1 MTVGQALERK
11 GNNFNLLRMLG
22 ALFIMLGHSILLT
35 GRHEAL
41 RRDHPVLHE
50 GIELLGYNSLYV
62 FFVLSGLMVAMS
74 LDRRQSLAKYTAARA
89 LRILP
94 PLLLVSAALA
104 LVLGPLMTRLAVP
117 AYFADPQTWLYIPL
131 SGSGLFVPGL
141 PAVFTDVPFAGR
153 INPPTWTVRYDIIY
167 YCGLGIV
174 WLLGLL
180 RPARLPLLLAAGAA
194 IYCYSMYGIDIRG
207 EEGVF
212 NPKVTFG
219 MCFMI
224 GTAIYFYRH
233 HIPVSGW
240 PILVFGLLTLLFYDT
255 SWRPLLATL
264 AFTSAILW
272 LGFVPR
278 GSILAYNRVGEL
290 SYSVYIWHWPIGQ
303 TLFSLAPGLAFHE
316 FFSLLALLSVAIA
329 ALSWSLI
336 ERPALQRGPQLAHW
350 LEQCVARVPWS
361 PARLLGD
368 RLELQPRTARLANEH
383 ETQRQN

>member
-1 MTVGQALERK
+1 MTVGQGLERK

-22 ALFIMLGHSILLT
+22 ALFIVLGHSILLT
-35 GRHEAL
+35 GRHDAL
-41 RRDHPVLHE
+41 RRDHPALVE
-50 GIELLGYNSLYV
+50 SIEFVGYNFLHI
-62 FFVLSGLMVAMS
+62 FFVFSGLMVAMS
-74 LDRRQSLAKYTAARA
+74 LDRRRSLATYTVARA
-89 LRILP
+89 VRILP
-94 PLLLVSAALA
+94 PLLLVSATLA
-104 LVLGPLMTRLAVP
+104 LVLGPLMTNLTMP
-117 AYFADPQTWLYIPL
+117 AYFADPQTWLYVPL
-131 SGSGLFVPGL
+131 AGSGMFVPGL

-153 INPPTWTVRYDIIY
+153 INPPTWTVRYEIIY
-167 YCGLGIV
+167 YCGLGVV

-180 RPARLPLLLAAGAA
+180 RPTRLPLLLAAGAA
-194 IYCYSMYGIDIRG
+194 IYAYSMYGVEARAG
-207 EEGVF
+207 EVF
-212 NPKVTFG
+212 NPKVSFG
-219 MCFMI
+219 MCFML

-233 HIPVSGW
+233 HIPISGW
-240 PILVFGLLTLLFYDT
+240 PILVFGLLTFLLYDT

-272 LGFVPR
+272 LGCVPR

-336 ERPALQRGPQLAHW
+336 ERPALQRGPRLAHW
-350 LEQCVARVPWS
+350 LEQCIARVPWS

-368 RLELQPRTARLANEH
+368 RLELQPRAARLANGH